1 MSKSKTK
8 AEEVP
13 INETWMELDAGL
25 NKIKV
30 GSVPIDKLVRVR
42 NNYREQSSAQRQAM
56 DKSTE
61 KFGFQSLIVVSKLPD
76 GTYSV
81 IDGHHREDVLRF
93 KGATMAPVILLPE
106 GMAAADLDLGRIA
119 FNISAEVKD
128 DEFAKLLRDIL
139 EEGGDMKDVAT
150 ISTVSDKFLEELT
163 RKLDDEPLTD
173 TSELDREV
181 LDTGASKKKK
191 APKLKMVV
199 LSDTEDPAGGN
210 VRFCICPIDT
220 IISNE
225 IRQGLGDLKIAVDEL
240 EPFYFENEEELIE
253 LLDGSG
259 EEE

>member
-61 KFGFQSLIVVSKLPD
+61 KFGFQSLIVVSKQAD
-76 GTYSV
+76 GTYAV

-106 GMAAADLDLGRIA
+106 GMSAADLDLSRIA

-128 DEFAKLLRDIL
+128 DEFASLLRDIL
-139 EEGGDMKDVAT
+139 AEGGDMQDVAT

-163 RKLDDEPLTD
+163 RKLDDEPLAD

-181 LDTGASKKKK
+181 LDTGAGKKKK
-191 APKLKMVV
+191 TPKLKIVV
-199 LSDTEDPAGGN
+199 LADSESPEGA
-210 VRFCICPIDT
+210 VRFCICPTDT

-225 IRQGLGDLKIAVDEL
+225 IRQGLGDLKIAVDEI
-240 EPFYFENEEELIE
+240 EPFYFENDEELIE

-259 EEE
+259 EEG